1 MNTAPKLALILF
13 LSLGIILGGVVHP
26 RTPALA
32 QNIPDRP
39 EGNFNSGIFQQENR
53 TDLQKNLPDIHIEPH
68 YPTAMGGPDFY
79 GYTWDDSIAMDWKEI
94 ISGTGV
100 VPGTQIF
107 PFLENP
113 DGVVD
118 DKVVGPIYL
127 GFNFKF
133 YENDYSQIFIS
144 SNGLIGFESGFAG
157 DLAGASNYH
166 IPFDYRIPENFLAPF
181 WDDLIIGGINNNGK
195 VAYGTGADSRGAYFV
210 VQWYRVT
217 KTDFGGEITFEAVLY
232 EFGDIIFQ
240 YKELAGDL
248 QSASIG
254 IEDSTGVD
262 GLAYLVN
269 APGLSANQAILLRR
283 PNQDVRVKLYSFTKG
298 GFNIKGQSVHKVFVR
313 NTGDFGVDTFDLSYF
328 SSLPG
333 CQVILAN
340 EQGQILTDTDMDGMV
355 DTGPL
360 LMDQTIVITAKVLT
374 PPETLAN
381 SVSKIQL
388 RASSSLN
395 ILRSHVVEL
404 TSVVPSPFALT
415 YRRGLSVYSEL
426 ISPYQQL
433 QALQFQY
440 YAGGTFGLTQVLN
453 NQFLGVSLVS
463 GGTLYTNLEYMM
475 VNSFGQTLF
484 KNPILLTENTGS
496 VDVRDNSPVLAV
508 APNGNI
514 GIAWIRRL
522 TQLSYPYRTNINVY
536 YAVLNPTGNVLIRPE
551 VNLTQNTAWVSTE
564 DADMMEMERLRIEAA
579 ADFSSGN
586 GRFHLA
592 WIEKHTLSTGLIT
605 TDVVHAV
612 INDQGT
618 IIKPAALLTPANT
631 DRIDYFEPAL
641 TGYYQN
647 QVLLFYFVKD
657 TNDPDMVDENLVYTR
672 LDSNGFVIHPE
683 TNLYQMIGEGID
695 AVQLSDGSVGLAWM
709 NSNTDKISAV
719 VLGGDLSKPDH
730 VLEFNTPDGRPSQ
743 AVSISK
749 GMDGQAVITWMDG
762 GLLERFYYTVLSS
775 SGNVLVEPISF
786 KYREG
791 EPALETVSGLG
802 NAVYIP
808 QLPVFLPIMNK

>member
-1 MNTAPKLALILF
+1 MNTVQKLVLILL
-13 LSLGIILGGVVHP
+13 LSWGIILGGAIHP
-26 RTPALA
+26 RTPAHA
-32 QNIPDRP
+32 QDIPGKP
-39 EGNFNSGIFQQENR
+39 EGNFNLGIVQSENQS
-53 TDLQKNLPDIHIEPH
+53 DPEKNLPDFHIDPL
-68 YPTAMGGPDFY
+68 YPTSMGGPDFY
-79 GYTWDDSIAMDWKEI
+79 GYTWDDSIAIDWKEI

-113 DGVVD
+113 EGVVD
-118 DKVVGPIYL
+118 DKVVGPISL

-133 YENDYSQIFIS
+133 YENEYSQVFIS
-144 SNGLIGFESGFAG
+144 SNGLIGFEYGFAG
-157 DLAGASNYH
+157 NLAGASNYH

-181 WDDLIIGGINNNGK
+181 WDDLIIGGVNNAGK
-195 VAYGTGADSRGAYFV
+195 VAYGTGTDSRGAYFV
-210 VQWYRVT
+210 IQWYRVT
-217 KTDFGGEITFEAVLY
+217 KTDLGGEVTFEAVLY
-232 EFGDIIFQ
+232 ESGDIIYQ

-248 QSASIG
+248 QSTSIG

-269 APGLSANQAILLRR
+269 APGLSADQAILFRR
-283 PNQDVRVKLYSFTKG
+283 PNQDVRVKLYSFTRG
-298 GFNIKGQSVHKVFVR
+298 GFNIKGQSVHHVFVR
-313 NTGDFGVDTFDLSYF
+313 NTGDFGVDTYDLSYF

-340 EQGQILTDTDMDGMV
+340 EQGQILTDTDLDGMI

-374 PPETLAN
+374 PPGTIAN
-381 SVSKIQL
+381 AVSKVQL

-415 YRRGLSVYSEL
+415 YRRGLFVYSEL
-426 ISPYQQL
+426 ISPYQQS
-433 QALQFQY
+433 QALQFQF

-453 NQFLGVSLVS
+453 NQYLGVSLVS

-484 KNPILLTENTGS
+484 ENPILLTENMGS
-496 VDVRDNSPVLAV
+496 IDVRDNSPVLAV

-536 YAVLNPTGNVLIRPE
+536 YAVLNPTGNSLIRPE

-579 ADFSSGN
+579 ADLSSGT

-592 WIEKHTLSTGLIT
+592 WIQKHTLSTGLIT
-605 TDVVHAV
+605 TDVAHAV

-618 IIKPAALLTPANT
+618 IIKQAALLTPAST

-641 TGYYQN
+641 TDYYQN
-647 QVLLFYFVKD
+647 QVLLFYFVID
-657 TNDPDMVDENLVYTR
+657 TNDPELVDSNLVYTR
-672 LDSNGFVIHPE
+672 LDSNGLVIQPE
-683 TNLYQMIGEGID
+683 TRLYQVIGEEID
-695 AVQLSDGSVGLAWM
+695 AIQLSDGSVGLAWM
-709 NSNTDKISAV
+709 NSDTEKISAV
-719 VLGGDLSKPDH
+719 VLGSNLSKPDH
-730 VLEFNTPDGRPSQ
+730 VLEFITPDGRPSQ

-762 GLLERFYYTVLSS
+762 GLLERLYYAVLSS

-808 QLPVFLPIMNK
+808 QLPVFLPIMHK